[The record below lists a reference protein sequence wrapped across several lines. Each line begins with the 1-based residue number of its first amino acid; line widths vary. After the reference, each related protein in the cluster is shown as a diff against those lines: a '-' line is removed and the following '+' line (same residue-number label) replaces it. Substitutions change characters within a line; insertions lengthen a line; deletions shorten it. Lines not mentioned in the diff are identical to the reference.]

1 MRRRFADAI
10 VALAGD
16 PTLAFLT
23 GDLGYMA
30 LEPVRDAL
38 GTRFLN
44 AGVAEQNMISVAA
57 GLART
62 GLRPWAYSIAPF
74 LYARPFEQVRNDVCL
89 HRLPVRLAGNGG
101 GYGYGVMGATH
112 HALEDYGALLTL
124 DAMTVLVPAFGADV
138 ATARWCWCA
147 AQSPERFLHRFAT
160 ARRRCARDCGSSR
173 SCRSLHSRP
182 SSSTTSATLIA
193 WWWLKSMS
201 RTVASGRPWRWHWRR
216 WARRRLALI
225 TGTRWGTHLAGMGRR
240 SGTVPSA
247 GLMWRRCWRWLTIS
261 PMMFARPTGEERA
274 RMPADLF
281 LRRPTLGVIASDLLG
296 RGARDIAPARANPCV
311 GRERVRW
318 RKPPS
323 DPLGGARRC
332 DRHG

>member
-1 MRRRFADAI
+1 MRRRFSDAI
-10 VALAGD
+10 AALAGD

-23 GDLGYMA
+23 GDLGFMA

-89 HRLPVRLAGNGG
+89 HHLPVRLVGNGG

-138 ATARWCWCA
+138 APAVTRAHSLPGPSYLRLGLAEEPAGSDIPAFAPWRRVVDGDGPVVLACGPIAGTLLAPLRDRPEAMRPRLWVVSELPFA
-147 AQSPERFLHRFAT
+147 ALPPEFLDDLRDADRLVVVEEHVAHGGVGQAVALALAKVGATPSRVDHRHAL
-160 ARRRCARDCGSSR
+160 GY
-173 SCRSLHSRP
+173 P
-182 SSSTTSATLIA
+182 
-193 WWWLKSMS
+193 
-201 RTVASGRPWRWHWRR
+201 SGRYGSQKWHR
-216 WARRRLALI
+216 AECGLDAPSLLALVDDQPNAVC
-225 TGTRWGTHLAGMGRR
+225 TTDRGGAGMD
-240 SGTVPSA
+240 
-247 GLMWRRCWRWLTIS
+247 
-261 PMMFARPTGEERA
+261 ARGPI
-274 RMPADLF
+274 P
-281 LRRPTLGVIASDLLG
+281 
-296 RGARDIAPARANPCV
+296 
-311 GRERVRW
+311 
-318 RKPPS
+318 PPS
-323 DPLGGARRC
+323 DTGR
-332 DRHG
+332 DRQ